1 MAKMLGDSKIDELG
15 LPRVPIDD
23 LVEVQ
28 EVRAVLET
36 FQVLLFYMKAIAY
49 TSSCYYFI

>member
-23 LVEVQ
+23 LVKVQ
-28 EVRAVLET
+28 EARAALET
-36 FQVLLFYMKAIAY
+36 FQVLLFDTKVIAY
-49 TSSCYYFI
+49 TSNYYYFL